1 MIAYERKNKKAKRR
15 FYLSLG
21 FLAVLVAGV
30 IAYQTLMPNQT
41 IPVFNDFP
49 VLKLPDTEEEQQEEP
64 TAEVKDTI
72 ILPYKKGSKVVDYF
86 DGESS
91 DIVSI
96 VEFEGVYRPSQGV
109 DISNSGEAFEVLS
122 AANGTVLEVTSDPL
136 LGNGIRIQSDYLI
149 ITYQSLDKI
158 TLKKGDNVVQGDMI
172 GVASTN
178 IYQASLKNHLHLV
191 VEKDNVR
198 VDPNTIF
205 KFE

>member
-96 VEFEGVYRPSQGV
+96 VEFEGVYRTSKS
-109 DISNSGEAFEVLS
+109 INIWNYGEAFEVLS

-136 LGNGIRIQSDYLI
+136 LGNGIRIQSDHLI

-172 GVASTN
+172 VVASTN
-178 IYQASLKNHLHLV
+178 IYQTSLKNHLHLV